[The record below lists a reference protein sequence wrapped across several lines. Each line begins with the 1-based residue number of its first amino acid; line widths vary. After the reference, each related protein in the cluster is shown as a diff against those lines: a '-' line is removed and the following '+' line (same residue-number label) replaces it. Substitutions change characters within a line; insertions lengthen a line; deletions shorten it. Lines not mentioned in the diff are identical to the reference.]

1 MSSGIPLVGFS
12 SFLSLFLYLV
22 YEIFNLFSR
31 ALCDDWSVL
40 VGSQGGQRLL
50 AVELPGEN
58 LEEEL
63 CGEVLPACLETKV
76 S

>member
-1 MSSGIPLVGFS
+1 MFHLEPQ
-12 SFLSLFLYLV
+12 
-22 YEIFNLFSR
+22 FSR
-31 ALCDDWSVL
+31 AICDDWSVV

-76 S
+76 LSVLFLISH